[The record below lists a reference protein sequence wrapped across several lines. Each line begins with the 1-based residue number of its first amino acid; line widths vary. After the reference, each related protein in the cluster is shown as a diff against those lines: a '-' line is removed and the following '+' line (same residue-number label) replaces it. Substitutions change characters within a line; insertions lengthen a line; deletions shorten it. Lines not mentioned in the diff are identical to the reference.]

1 MKYNLKKRILAFLLT
16 VVMLVGMVPGT
27 AITTFAEEISSGGPA
42 IEETSTTEQPSEN
55 SAPVL
60 STEAPNMVELKVG
73 DSYDITQYFSDADG
87 DALTYTVDCD
97 DVVLATDVASYKYV
111 PEQAGSFLVSV
122 KATDGQHSTWWSVAV
137 VVAEAERKDGTEDK
151 PADSSA
157 EDNGKTDAS
166 DVQTETQAN
175 STATLADDNKI
186 TVYTCLADGKVD
198 SRTYVYWPGGKNQYN
213 VPYVNAVTIEG
224 IKDGSSTYI
233 SFADTPYWDTSSAE
247 TKSVYTMMIAG
258 GIDSVKFTA
267 QKSKGGTTQPTAL
280 SMAVT
285 ANGAAVEV
293 TKGGTYNV
301 TSGISTYTYA
311 DDTWTVPLST
321 EAETRVVVT
330 ASCSGKSVTKT
341 FVFIPANAPFAPELT
356 GESTA
361 TAEIELD
368 EQYSLDLSKVFKDK
382 NGDDLSYKVSV
393 DGAAAVAAD
402 ESYVFTPS
410 EAKEYTLAFTASDAT
425 ATSEA
430 YTVKLTVKPVE
441 INAYATI
448 TIAGETKLLYKEITA
463 KDLNNDKKVNIDE
476 VLYAVHEEYY
486 DGGAASGYGSYESQ
500 YGLSLGKLWGTNDG
514 IGGYRINDV
523 HVTTSLAEEVKEG
536 SHVHAY
542 TFSDTSRYSDRY
554 SFFDRY
560 TASVGVGSNLELTLT
575 AANGS
580 YDENGI
586 PVEEKLEGA
595 VITVNGVATTAKT
608 NAEGKATLNF
618 DVKGTYTV
626 SAVYPDS
633 TKVYVPAKYT
643 VTVTGTTKTAPK
655 TYVTISKAGQLQIAY
670 EQVTANDA
678 NGNGVYDIGDALY
691 AAHNAKFD
699 GGTAGYETATGKYG
713 LALVKLWGTTDGV
726 GGYRLN
732 DGNVATSLAEKVK
745 ADDHIH
751 AYTYSDTTS
760 YSDKYSFFDI
770 KTKSVK
776 ALVEFDV
783 VLKYQ
788 DYDSDWNLVDKP
800 LEGATITFNGE
811 PTDFVTDENGK
822 ATIKFAAEGSYT
834 VSAVKDGFTIVPA
847 FIKST
852 TSPANRAPK
861 LAQEVAEKVELKT
874 YTGIVYTQDLS
885 KIFADA
891 DNDTLEYKVSVNGEA
906 AVAAAKNYS
915 YTPAQAGTT
924 TLVFTATDGVL
935 ESEDTYIVNLT
946 AKEGAT
952 NVVYSGTS
960 WPYKYSYVSAIT
972 VKGPGIKKYAWS
984 GDTCNVVLNS
994 DTAADDVINIVLT
1007 KGGRFGA
1014 PSTTINGVSSDNS
1027 MIALSLDA
1035 NGKMSI
1041 PVYAY
1046 YNKWNNGTKTLVFSI
1061 ATPNREPVL
1070 ADAYKDNSTVE
1081 KTVFANEEYQVD
1093 LSDKFTDADED
1104 TTLSYKVSVDGGEFT
1119 AFTESTYIAKA
1130 PSIADEYDVVFKA
1143 FDGEGESE
1151 EIYTV
1156 KLTVKNSETTYDTAV
1171 FVPEGIEPEFFYT
1184 KEFGDDGVDVYDVN
1198 PLTAQKGETA
1208 DGYTKYTVAVPENI
1222 SRISFR
1228 AETLGGMTALVSDST
1243 ELYLRK
1249 VQVNAVNMGDV
1260 DVEASSVLKYGE
1272 YTVKAGENNS
1282 YLVVAGS
1289 EYHCTVTP
1297 KATSKYNAVTGSF
1310 TPETKAEPY
1319 EYKVTAEFKNVK
1331 TITYTKGATANL
1343 FTRNNYYS
1351 YNKNEPAV
1359 VIDNG
1364 DGTET
1369 GYFPGVTENA
1379 SNNVFIYRV
1388 AMAGKITK
1396 AGYFNSQSNSV
1407 TVVYS
1412 ENDEAPSVRPDY
1424 RSGEYTKN
1432 NKAVAEDGVLL
1443 NINARNNLVMN
1454 VGGTKNLKAY
1464 RAWEIINTHMN
1475 YIITP
1480 DFHYDIVY
1488 QSQEGVVSI
1497 ADKNSPSAGG
1507 NSDWKTLKAEKTGT
1521 AIIEV
1526 SYDAVDVSGG
1536 DYSGIYGAT
1545 DPARTGLMVVQV
1557 GGNDSSVNF
1566 GIDSYASQGN
1576 INYERSTPKAWD
1588 AEFDTLYFTGESG
1601 ELKLSPTADS
1611 SIQRVQ
1617 ISADKGRSWTTLAQ
1631 KDGVYTAKIAH
1642 GNNIIRV
1649 ITNRGEAY
1657 QVVRGSK
1664 VSVSYKEKYG
1674 NANGIIEAGE
1684 TIRITINGLHQP
1696 IPKMSGNY
1704 NPGYGGNTDGF
1715 SLTHLN
1721 YMFNGQR
1728 KSENELVGSQ
1738 YEFITE
1744 ANYFEVLIPK
1754 NTTEKSFT
1762 LSDGYIAT
1770 GVIGVTGFANGID
1783 GHRNIPDGGCLTR
1796 GSETTFNTRSILPE
1810 ITINIGDTSAPNSAP
1825 YVKGDAITAAQ
1836 IELGQNYALNPETL
1850 FKDDDGD
1857 ALTFTYALNEA
1868 DKGAADKTF
1877 TFTPKKTGEYI
1888 FTFTANDGKLTA
1900 QHTLTLTV
1908 VPAVQKDTEI
1918 KFDIDKSDIKGYVTV
1933 SFEDNGIREENSY
1946 GLKYPVSLG
1955 TIIDTTKVP
1964 FEEGDTIAEV
1974 TIRLLDAMGISYDYS
1989 GSITSGFY
1997 LGAIKNFVVDNTPYD
2012 KMGQFDA
2019 GEGSGWMITS
2029 NDWFIDKG
2037 ASEFLVKNGDKIQWK
2052 YTCQLGSDIGDNSW
2066 ENTTKE
2072 VEDLISAIG
2081 TPVTVDSIEKI
2092 NAARAAYD
2100 ALSEF
2105 YQSKIT
2111 NYNDLLAAEK
2121 ALESLIE
2128 GTATEEDKTA
2138 ATNVDKLIEEIGTVT
2153 LESAGNIEA
2162 ARVAYDNLTALQKNL
2177 VTKLETLETAENQL
2191 KQLNSDSHEK
2201 IYKDTGNY
2209 ITNLGIPAVGST
2221 GGEWMVIGLAR
2232 GNKGLSGTVTDGYY
2246 NGVSQYINTVF
2257 SGNKVLKDTVR
2268 LHENKSTDNARV
2280 ILALTAAGIDAT
2292 NVNGYNLFDGLDELS
2307 YIKYQG
2313 INGPMWALIAFN
2325 AHPSYKDEYSGD
2337 VTEAKLIQAILESQL
2352 DDSGWDLSNKSAD
2365 VDMTAMAIQ
2374 ALAPYYYT
2382 NSAVKGAVDKALA
2395 KLSSMQQKDGSF
2407 ASVDGVNAESTA
2419 QVIVALTSL
2428 GIDPEEDSR
2437 FIKKGMSPVDA
2448 LCNFAVSGGGFMHT
2462 PKTARDGMATEQ
2474 GYYALVSYFR
2484 LLNGDKSLYD
2494 MSDVTL
2500 KTGKINPNTASAYD
2514 VAAANEV
2521 EKLISAIGKITLYSN
2536 LKIEAARDAYDKL
2549 TSLQKKLVENYD
2561 TLVNAEKKYDKL
2573 VDEAVENVEDL
2584 IDAIGEVTLESAED
2598 ITDARRAYNQLPPHV
2613 QKLVSNLDK
2622 LEKAEKELAELREE
2636 ALELIRNGKLML
2648 TKSELLKLQDEFE
2661 NVTVETKYDDALKLL
2676 LTYFKLGEK
2685 QQLALAGSEQLELLK
2700 TIVAKQNHEN
2710 PSTGIT
2716 VYGLEWNIKVKT
2728 DKLPEKDEHI
2738 KEDIVS
2744 KLEGAQMLTIWDIYL
2759 EDVLTGERYE
2769 LDEVAEVCIPVELVG
2784 DYTFY
2789 DRLGVVHY
2797 GDDGKIEVLNCKVVD
2812 GYVVFKA
2819 VDFSYYAVVG
2829 FMDVEEEFEMTT
2841 GSVVVETPE
2850 YDELIEK
2857 SEEMPNVNNSWLV
2870 WAGIAGVGVALLAV
2884 LLVLK
2889 RRMSNGV

>member
-1 MKYNLKKRILAFLLT
+1 MKYNLKKRIMAFLLA

-55 SAPVL
+55 RTPVL
-60 STEAPNMVELKVG
+60 SADAPNMVELKVG
-73 DSYDITQYFSDADG
+73 DSYDVTQYFSDADG

-97 DVVLATDVASYKYV
+97 DVVLATDVESYKYV

-137 VVAEAERKDGTEDK
+137 VVAEAERKDDTADK

-157 EDNGKTDAS
+157 EDNGKTDVS
-166 DVQTETQAN
+166 DVQTETQEN

-186 TVYTCLADGKVD
+186 TVYSCLADGKVD
-198 SRTYVYWPGGKNQYN
+198 SRTYVYWPGGKGQYS
-213 VPYVNAVTIEG
+213 VPYVNELTIEG
-224 IKDGSSTYI
+224 IKDESSTYI
-233 SFADTPYWDTSSAE
+233 SFAETPYWDTSFAE
-247 TKSVYTMMIAG
+247 TKSVYTMMISG
-258 GIDSVKFTA
+258 GVDSVKFTA

-311 DDTWTVPLST
+311 DDTWTVPLGT

-330 ASCSGKSVTKT
+330 ASCSGKTVAKT
-341 FVFIPANAPFAPELT
+341 FVFIPANVPFAPELT

-382 NGDDLSYKVSV
+382 NGDELSYKVSV
-393 DGAAAVAAD
+393 DGAAAVDAD

-463 KDLNNDKKVNIDE
+463 KDRNNDKKINIDE

-486 DGGAASGYGSYESQ
+486 DGGATSGYGSYESQ
-500 YGLSLGKLWGTNDG
+500 YGLSLGKLWGTNDA

-536 SHVHAY
+536 GHVHAY
-542 TFSDTSRYSDRY
+542 TFSDTDSYSDRY

-633 TKVYVPAKYT
+633 TKVYVPAKCT

-670 EQVTANDA
+670 EQVTAYDTND
-678 NGNGVYDIGDALY
+678 NGVYDIGDALY
-691 AAHNAKFD
+691 AAHNPKFG
-699 GGTAGYETATGKYG
+699 GGTAGYEAATGKYG

-745 ADDHIH
+745 ADDHIY
-751 AYTYSDTTS
+751 AYTYSDTKN

-776 ALVEFDV
+776 AQVEFDV

-788 DYDSDWNLVDKP
+788 DYDSDWNLADKP
-800 LEGATITFNGE
+800 LKGATITFNGE

-822 ATIKFAAEGSYT
+822 ATIKFATQGSYT
-834 VSAVKDGFTIVPA
+834 VSAVKDGFRIVPA

-852 TSPANRAPK
+852 TAPANRAPV
-861 LAQEVAEKVELKT
+861 LAQSVAKKVELKT
-874 YTGIVYTQDLS
+874 YTGVAYTQDLS

-906 AVAAAKNYS
+906 AVAAAKSYS

-935 ESEDTYIVNLT
+935 ESEDTYTVNLT

-960 WPYKYSYVSAIT
+960 WPFSSYSYVSAIT

-994 DTAADDVINIVLT
+994 DTAADDGINIVLT
-1007 KGGRFGA
+1007 KGGRLGA
-1014 PSTTINGVSSDNS
+1014 PSTKINGVSSDNS
-1027 MIALSLDA
+1027 MIALSLDE
-1035 NGKMSI
+1035 NGEMSI
-1041 PVYAY
+1041 PIYAY
-1046 YNKWNNGTKTLVFSI
+1046 YSNTRNGTKTLVFSI

-1070 ADAYKDNSTVE
+1070 ADAYKENSTEE
-1081 KTVFANEEYQVD
+1081 KIVFANEEYRVD
-1093 LSDKFTDADED
+1093 LSDKFTDADEE

-1143 FDGEGESE
+1143 FDGESESE
-1151 EIYTV
+1151 ETYTV

-1198 PLTAQKGETA
+1198 PLTAQNGETA

-1228 AETLGGMTALVSDST
+1228 AETLGGMTALISDST

-1260 DVEASSVLKYGE
+1260 AVEASTVLKYGE

-1282 YLVVAGS
+1282 YLVVAGN
-1289 EYHCTVTP
+1289 EYSCNVTP

-1319 EYKVTAEFKNVK
+1319 EVKVTAEFKNVK

-1369 GYFPGVTENA
+1369 GYFPGITENTT
-1379 SNNVFIYRV
+1379 NNVFIYRV

-1396 AGYFNSQSNSV
+1396 AGYFENQSNGV

-1424 RSGEYTKN
+1424 RSGKYTKN

-1454 VGGTKNLKAY
+1454 VGETKTLKAY

-1488 QSQEGVVSI
+1488 QSQEGVVSL
-1497 ADKNSPSAGG
+1497 ADRNSPSAGG

-1617 ISADKGRSWTTLAQ
+1617 ISADKGSSWTTLAQ

-1664 VSVSYKEKYG
+1664 VSVS
-1674 NANGIIEAGE
+1674 
-1684 TIRITINGLHQP
+1684 
-1696 IPKMSGNY
+1696 
-1704 NPGYGGNTDGF
+1704 
-1715 SLTHLN
+1715 
-1721 YMFNGQR
+1721 
-1728 KSENELVGSQ
+1728 
-1738 YEFITE
+1738 
-1744 ANYFEVLIPK
+1744 
-1754 NTTEKSFT
+1754 
-1762 LSDGYIAT
+1762 
-1770 GVIGVTGFANGID
+1770 
-1783 GHRNIPDGGCLTR
+1783 
-1796 GSETTFNTRSILPE
+1796 
-1810 ITINIGDTSAPNSAP
+1810 
-1825 YVKGDAITAAQ
+1825 
-1836 IELGQNYALNPETL
+1836 
-1850 FKDDDGD
+1850 
-1857 ALTFTYALNEA
+1857 
-1868 DKGAADKTF
+1868 
-1877 TFTPKKTGEYI
+1877 
-1888 FTFTANDGKLTA
+1888 
-1900 QHTLTLTV
+1900 
-1908 VPAVQKDTEI
+1908 
-1918 KFDIDKSDIKGYVTV
+1918 
-1933 SFEDNGIREENSY
+1933 
-1946 GLKYPVSLG
+1946 
-1955 TIIDTTKVP
+1955 
-1964 FEEGDTIAEV
+1964 
-1974 TIRLLDAMGISYDYS
+1974 
-1989 GSITSGFY
+1989 
-1997 LGAIKNFVVDNTPYD
+1997 
-2012 KMGQFDA
+2012 
-2019 GEGSGWMITS
+2019 
-2029 NDWFIDKG
+2029 
-2037 ASEFLVKNGDKIQWK
+2037 
-2052 YTCQLGSDIGDNSW
+2052 
-2066 ENTTKE
+2066 
-2072 VEDLISAIG
+2072 
-2081 TPVTVDSIEKI
+2081 
-2092 NAARAAYD
+2092 
-2100 ALSEF
+2100 
-2105 YQSKIT
+2105 
-2111 NYNDLLAAEK
+2111 
-2121 ALESLIE
+2121 
-2128 GTATEEDKTA
+2128 
-2138 ATNVDKLIEEIGTVT
+2138 
-2153 LESAGNIEA
+2153 
-2162 ARVAYDNLTALQKNL
+2162 
-2177 VTKLETLETAENQL
+2177 
-2191 KQLNSDSHEK
+2191 
-2201 IYKDTGNY
+2201 
-2209 ITNLGIPAVGST
+2209 
-2221 GGEWMVIGLAR
+2221 
-2232 GNKGLSGTVTDGYY
+2232 
-2246 NGVSQYINTVF
+2246 
-2257 SGNKVLKDTVR
+2257 
-2268 LHENKSTDNARV
+2268 
-2280 ILALTAAGIDAT
+2280 
-2292 NVNGYNLFDGLDELS
+2292 
-2307 YIKYQG
+2307 
-2313 INGPMWALIAFN
+2313 
-2325 AHPSYKDEYSGD
+2325 
-2337 VTEAKLIQAILESQL
+2337 
-2352 DDSGWDLSNKSAD
+2352 
-2365 VDMTAMAIQ
+2365 
-2374 ALAPYYYT
+2374 
-2382 NSAVKGAVDKALA
+2382 
-2395 KLSSMQQKDGSF
+2395 
-2407 ASVDGVNAESTA
+2407 
-2419 QVIVALTSL
+2419 
-2428 GIDPEEDSR
+2428 
-2437 FIKKGMSPVDA
+2437 
-2448 LCNFAVSGGGFMHT
+2448 
-2462 PKTARDGMATEQ
+2462 
-2474 GYYALVSYFR
+2474 
-2484 LLNGDKSLYD
+2484 
-2494 MSDVTL
+2494 
-2500 KTGKINPNTASAYD
+2500 
-2514 VAAANEV
+2514 
-2521 EKLISAIGKITLYSN
+2521 
-2536 LKIEAARDAYDKL
+2536 
-2549 TSLQKKLVENYD
+2549 
-2561 TLVNAEKKYDKL
+2561 
-2573 VDEAVENVEDL
+2573 
-2584 IDAIGEVTLESAED
+2584 
-2598 ITDARRAYNQLPPHV
+2598 
-2613 QKLVSNLDK
+2613 
-2622 LEKAEKELAELREE
+2622 
-2636 ALELIRNGKLML
+2636 
-2648 TKSELLKLQDEFE
+2648 
-2661 NVTVETKYDDALKLL
+2661 
-2676 LTYFKLGEK
+2676 
-2685 QQLALAGSEQLELLK
+2685 
-2700 TIVAKQNHEN
+2700 
-2710 PSTGIT
+2710 
-2716 VYGLEWNIKVKT
+2716 
-2728 DKLPEKDEHI
+2728 
-2738 KEDIVS
+2738 
-2744 KLEGAQMLTIWDIYL
+2744 
-2759 EDVLTGERYE
+2759 
-2769 LDEVAEVCIPVELVG
+2769 
-2784 DYTFY
+2784 
-2789 DRLGVVHY
+2789 
-2797 GDDGKIEVLNCKVVD
+2797 
-2812 GYVVFKA
+2812 
-2819 VDFSYYAVVG
+2819 
-2829 FMDVEEEFEMTT
+2829 
-2841 GSVVVETPE
+2841 
-2850 YDELIEK
+2850 
-2857 SEEMPNVNNSWLV
+2857 
-2870 WAGIAGVGVALLAV
+2870 
-2884 LLVLK
+2884 
-2889 RRMSNGV
+2889 